1 MDQVPHRFFF
11 DGSCGEYFCGLV
23 SSVFKVF
30 MRPIGGPIA
39 VAALVLEGLGVAEGC
54 EILVARV

>member
-1 MDQVPHRFFF
+1 
-11 DGSCGEYFCGLV
+11 
-23 SSVFKVF
+23 VFKVF